1 MKLAKSALLKF
12 ENILGGLMSKLEEK
26 NMDLK
31 YLTIEDIFSRKYG
44 LYPDNFVAASIQ
56 LPEKYSKDDLIRQ
69 RITVENWME
78 LIAQTAKAIAY
89 SNENLPKEAQLPPFV
104 REYFHDVWLHI
115 EEVLM
120 PKL

>member
-1 MKLAKSALLKF
+1 MKYMKRIFVKMENVLELLS
-12 ENILGGLMSKLEEK
+12 SKLEEK

-31 YLTIEDIFSRKYG
+31 YLTIEDIFSGKYG
-44 LYPDNFVAASIQ
+44 LYPDDFVAASIQ

-69 RITVENWME
+69 RKTVENWVE

-104 REYFHDVWLHI
+104 REYFHDIWLHI
-115 EEVLM
+115 EDVVM